1 VSAKDLNGHYSC
13 QLTQVRLVVL
23 PPLRDSAAR
32 PGPFLRKW
40 TSRMGYRRSARTRI
54 AAGFGQSAGAHSSFP
69 GGRVRPGRFAQAVA
83 ALPAARTYA
92 GLRAVFDR
100 RSAIIRREIVSLTD
114 LDPPGELRQELRGLV
129 GAIQDELVAAEDL
142 RVASLSG
149 DIESAQGADYRG
161 GKAERRASLHARQLG
176 LAVCGRP
183 FKTP

>member
-1 VSAKDLNGHYSC
+1 MVERGQVAGGGAALRGRSVAKRSSSKSASRGALVLS
-13 QLTQVRLVVL
+13 VALVVIGCGGG
-23 PPLRDSAAR
+23 PR
-32 PGPFLRKW
+32 PGFAERADAICLR
-40 TSRMGYRRSARTRI
+40 
-54 AAGFGQSAGAHSSFP
+54 SS
-69 GGRVRPGRFAQAVA
+69 QAVGV
-83 ALPAARTYA
+83 LPAPRTYA
-92 GLRAVFDR
+92 ELRAVFDR

>member
-1 VSAKDLNGHYSC
+1 MRFSSHPASRVALGLSVGLMAVGCGGGPGFAERADAIC
-13 QLTQVRLVVL
+13 
-23 PPLRDSAAR
+23 LRS
-32 PGPFLRKW
+32 
-40 TSRMGYRRSARTRI
+40 SRAIG
-54 AAGFGQSAGAHSSFP
+54 
-69 GGRVRPGRFAQAVA
+69 

-92 GLRAVFDR
+92 ELRAVFDR
-100 RSAIIRREIVSLTD
+100 RSAIIKREIVSLTD
-114 LDPPGELRQELRGLV
+114 LDPPGERRRELRGLV
-129 GAIQDELVAAEDL
+129 GAIQDELVASEEL